1 MSQVVDISVWMFM
14 KRLFVV
20 FFLFFAAC
28 TPNQKHLDAK
38 DTTELKERLTD
49 YQMKMRWGM
58 YEQASQYVDPR
69 FKQAFIGEMEERGE
83 DYKIVSIEAKNV
95 VIDGVVAEV
104 EYEMEWH
111 SESMVVK
118 KDKFI
123 DRWVQVGTVWLRQ
136 DSMTKDEWR
145 KKKIEKETAAI
156 EAIEAAAAADAGAND
171 TPSEDPAPENSAEPS
186 TPTDAPAAEGAL

>member
-1 MSQVVDISVWMFM
+1 MWMSMI
-14 KRLFVV
+14 RLFVV

-118 KDKFI
+118 KEKFI
-123 DRWVQVGTVWLRQ
+123 DRWVQIGTVWLRQ

-156 EAIEAAAAADAGAND
+156 EAVEAAAAAADAGQAD
-171 TPSEDPAPENSAEPS
+171 VSAPETTPES
-186 TPTDAPAAEGAL
+186 TEETAVPTSETTP